1 MNFSWNAVKAG
12 VGLFTAFGLSLG
24 ILIYFLVSSAD
35 PDEDFSFEILAGA
48 FGFFVAMIVSPVL
61 ATIVGAIIAK
71 DFDDESDAAFNGGI
85 AGLAGTFVMV
95 VIAILFFVAAME
107 SMEDDSSSSSSSD
120 SDSDDDSDDEFGD
133 LLEFA
138 VKGLLPSGVGGAIG
152 AFAGFRFLWA
162 KMPSS
167 ELISSTYASTQPVA
181 AQPMVAEMV
190 NIRCP
195 NCSSQMQVQKLG
207 KSQNVTCESCG
218 TQGEVEI

>member
-1 MNFSWNAVKAG
+1 M
-12 VGLFTAFGLSLG
+12 AFGISLG

-138 VKGLLPSGVGGAIG
+138 VKGLLPSGV
-152 AFAGFRFLWA
+152 
-162 KMPSS
+162 
-167 ELISSTYASTQPVA
+167 V
-181 AQPMVAEMV
+181 
-190 NIRCP
+190 
-195 NCSSQMQVQKLG
+195 VQ
-207 KSQNVTCESCG
+207 
-218 TQGEVEI
+218 

>member
-1 MNFSWNAVKAG
+1 M
-12 VGLFTAFGLSLG
+12 AFGISLG

-71 DFDDESDAAFNGGI
+71 EFDDESDAAFNGGI

-218 TQGEVEI
+218 TQGDVEV

>member
-167 ELISSTYASTQPVA
+167 ELMSYTHTS
-181 AQPMVAEMV
+181 AQPMTTEIV
-190 NIRCP
+190 NIRCQ
-195 NCSSQMQVQKLG
+195 NCSSQMQVRKLG

-218 TQGEVEI
+218 TQGEVEV

>member
-1 MNFSWNAVKAG
+1 MF
-12 VGLFTAFGLSLG
+12 L
-24 ILIYFLVSSAD
+24 LVSSAD
-35 PDEDFSFEILAGA
+35 PDEEFSFEQLASIL
-48 FGFFVAMIVSPVL
+48 GFMVALIASPIL

-85 AGLAGTFVMV
+85 AGVAGTFLMV
-95 VIAILFFVAAME
+95 VIAILFLVAAFAVVE
-107 SMEDDSSSSSSSD
+107 EDSDSSSDGDSSD
-120 SDSDDDSDDEFGD
+120 SSDDDSDDEFD
-133 LLEFA
+133 ELFSFA

-218 TQGEVEI
+218 TQGEVEV

>member
-1 MNFSWNAVKAG
+1 
-12 VGLFTAFGLSLG
+12 
-24 ILIYFLVSSAD
+24 
-35 PDEDFSFEILAGA
+35 
-48 FGFFVAMIVSPVL
+48 
-61 ATIVGAIIAK
+61 
-71 DFDDESDAAFNGGI
+71 
-85 AGLAGTFVMV
+85 MV
-95 VIAILFFVAAME
+95 VIAILFLVAAFAVVE
-107 SMEDDSSSSSSSD
+107 EDSDSSSDGDSSD
-120 SDSDDDSDDEFGD
+120 SSDDDSDDEFD
-133 LLEFA
+133 ELFSFA

-218 TQGEVEI
+218 NQGEVEV

>member
-1 MNFSWNAVKAG
+1 M
-12 VGLFTAFGLSLG
+12 AFGISLG

-120 SDSDDDSDDEFGD
+120 DDSDDDSDDEFGD

-218 TQGEVEI
+218 TQGEVEV

>member
-12 VGLFTAFGLSLG
+12 VGLFMAFGISLG

-120 SDSDDDSDDEFGD
+120 DDSDDDSDDEFGD

-218 TQGEVEI
+218 TQGDVEV

>member
-1 MNFSWNAVKAG
+1 M
-12 VGLFTAFGLSLG
+12 AFGLSLG

-120 SDSDDDSDDEFGD
+120 SDSDDDSDDGFGD

-167 ELISSTYASTQPVA
+167 ELMSSTHTS
-181 AQPMVAEMV
+181 AQPMVNERV

-195 NCSSQMQVQKLG
+195 TCSSQMQVRKLG
-207 KSQNVTCESCG
+207 KPQNITCESCG
-218 TQGEVEI
+218 TQGEVEV